1 MLIDPLK
8 SPGVEPP
15 TMTVQTSEDVLS
27 CVEDLVD
34 AAKQKAVNGVDITVN
49 KVFKFAS
56 KLVVDFDNSKRKNP
70 DLVEVPFTATDEN
83 DPFNSYWDLDHGSY
97 MVGYGQK
104 VTVPLDCV
112 GEILPR
118 STLMAGGVY
127 LASALWDSG
136 YSGYGRG
143 LFLVTNPHGIRLYNK
158 ARVGQIILLKTAKK
172 LAAGYSGTYQN
183 EKKR

>member
-1 MLIDPLK
+1 
-8 SPGVEPP
+8 
-15 TMTVQTSEDVLS
+15 MTVQNSDDVLK

-49 KVFKFAS
+49 KVFRFAS
-56 KLVVDFDNSKRKNP
+56 KLVIDFDNSKRKNP
-70 DLVEVPFTATDEN
+70 ELTEVPFTAADEK
-83 DPFNSYWDLDHGSY
+83 DPFNSYWDLGPGSY
-97 MVGYGQK
+97 MVAYGQK
-104 VTVPLDCV
+104 VTIPLDCV
-112 GEILPR
+112 GVILPR

-143 LFLVTNPHGIRLYNK
+143 LFLATNPHGIRLYNK
-158 ARVGQIILLKTAKK
+158 ARIGQIILLKTAKK
-172 LAAGYSGTYQN
+172 LAKGYDGTYQN

>member
-1 MLIDPLK
+1 
-8 SPGVEPP
+8 
-15 TMTVQTSEDVLS
+15 MTVQTAEDVLK

-34 AAKQKAVNGVDITVN
+34 AAKQQAVNGVDITVN

-56 KLVVDFDNSKRKNP
+56 KLVIDFDNSRRKNP
-70 DLVEVPFTATDEN
+70 DLSELPFTSTDDK
-83 DPFNSYWDLDHGSY
+83 DPFSSYWDLEHGSY

-104 VTVPLDCV
+104 VNVPLDCV
-112 GEILPR
+112 AVILPR

-158 ARVGQIILLKTAKK
+158 ARIGQIIFLKTAKK
-172 LAAGYSGTYQN
+172 AEKGYSGTYQN

>member
-1 MLIDPLK
+1 
-8 SPGVEPP
+8 
-15 TMTVQTSEDVLS
+15 MTVQTSDDVLK

-49 KVFKFAS
+49 KVFKFTS
-56 KLVVDFDNSKRKNP
+56 KLVIDFDNSRRKNP
-70 DLVEVPFTATDEN
+70 ELIEVPLTFTDEQ
-83 DPFNSYWDLDHGSY
+83 DPFNSYWDLEAGPY

-104 VTVPLDCV
+104 VNVPLDCV
-112 GEILPR
+112 GVILPR

-158 ARVGQIILLKTAKK
+158 ARIGQIILLKTAKK
-172 LAAGYSGTYQN
+172 LATGYAGTYQN